1 MREQLQKDFDNSIKN
16 LSLSQKDMIP
26 DKIYTSSSSAKY
38 LIPPM
43 LIGSSIFIASAYKSF
58 NDTKL
63 KNEELI
69 NIYVKK
75 RIEKYSPSRF
85 LDFSEPQLIYKK

>member
-1 MREQLQKDFDNSIKN
+1 
-16 LSLSQKDMIP
+16 MIP
-26 DKIYTSSSSAKY
+26 DEIYTSSSSTKY
-38 LIPPM
+38 LIPPL

-58 NDTKL
+58 KDTKL

-69 NIYVKK
+69 NIYIKK
-75 RIEKYSPSRF
+75 HIEKNSPNRF

>member
-1 MREQLQKDFDNSIKN
+1 V
-16 LSLSQKDMIP
+16 
-26 DKIYTSSSSAKY
+26 
-38 LIPPM
+38 

-69 NIYVKK
+69 NIYIKK
-75 RIEKYSPSRF
+75 RIEKNSPNRF